1 MKQLDEVGSSPRHE
15 RIAAVLTWVYVA
27 GFGLATIP
35 VAIFL
40 LRRGRLPV
48 FAGLFESYGGPW
60 SARFQP
66 STFALLLMAFL
77 IVTLV
82 AAWAAWLAWKG
93 SKAGAALALILL
105 PIEAIF
111 WFGFALPIPWL
122 IGVVRAVLIALAWK
136 SLG

>member
-1 MKQLDEVGSSPRHE
+1 MTQLDDVGSLLRHAHT
-15 RIAAVLTWVYVA
+15 AAVLTWVYVA
-27 GFGLATIP
+27 GFGLATVP
-35 VAIFL
+35 VAVFL

-60 SARFQP
+60 SARLP
-66 STFALLLMAFL
+66 PRTFALLLMAFL

-82 AAWAAWLAWKG
+82 AAWAAWLVWKG
-93 SKAGAALALILL
+93 SKAGAALALIIL

-111 WFGFALPIPWL
+111 WIGFALPVPWL
-122 IGVVRAVLIALAWK
+122 IGVARAVFIALAWK